1 MRTHRSKV
9 PNCIVDIVH
18 ANPNRIQEL
27 RGYKNLDPPGA
38 LHHEE
43 HILLHNPSEW
53 MHYAFTVA
61 GKETQ
66 FMKPVEVA
74 RAQ

>member
-9 PNCIVDIVH
+9 PNCMVDIVH

-27 RGYKNLDPPGA
+27 RGNKNYEVTRIWIPSEA

-43 HILLHNPSEW
+43 DVILHNPSEW
-53 MHYAFTVA
+53 MQYAFTVA
-61 GKETQ
+61 G
-66 FMKPVEVA
+66 
-74 RAQ
+74 